1 MAINPPSCG
10 IAATTS
16 QGAHSEKAL
25 SWTAGHTDSLLVWP
39 SRVAV
44 PHHASLHPHAS
55 GYSQTEKFP
64 EGSSWFPSSP
74 WFLLPGIVP
83 TCPSPYLC
91 SMGFSSFAWFRFL
104 LSSEPEAFPAYLQCH
119 ALHKGSLSIHF
130 LKTPLGSLMA
140 GIGPIHVGVQ
150 LPGS

>member
-64 EGSSWFPSSP
+64 KDSSLVVSLFSMVSSAWNSP
-74 WFLLPGIVP
+74 HLPISAQWA
-83 TCPSPYLC
+83 SPH
-91 SMGFSSFAWFRFL
+91 SSAWFRFL

-140 GIGPIHVGVQ
+140 GIGPIHIGVQ